1 MQPVFSIVLCTYN
14 AEAYLDECI
23 QSLLSQT
30 FSGFELIIV
39 DDGSSDGTLRY
50 LKDIKD
56 QRIRLIELGS
66 NHGLIYARTKGFSE
80 AGGRYIAIMDADD
93 IAHPQRLEEQL
104 KVFQTQDVDV
114 CGSFHISLDNATGK
128 RRARKSPTSDSD
140 IRALLTIYC
149 PICNPSA
156 SVKTEIVRKN
166 TYNTE
171 YTHAEDYGLWCD
183 IAANGGKFYNI
194 PKPLLTYRLHSG
206 QVSKLKKETA
216 LHSFR
221 KIQARY
227 VEKITGQGIAPVAM
241 PFRTRIRQ
249 GIAFMKDINTRIP
262 GMSFRANYE
271 LYAEFQFRR
280 NGWLTIATRIERMLA
295 AFYAM
300 MLGCRSSTQAD

>member
-30 FSGFELIIV
+30 YADFELIIV

-50 LKDIKD
+50 LQGIKD
-56 QRIRLIELGS
+56 QRIRIIELGS

-80 AGGRYIAIMDADD
+80 AAGRYIAIMDADD
-93 IAHPQRLEEQL
+93 IAHPQRLEDQL

-114 CGSFHISLDNATGK
+114 CGSFHISLDSATGK

-156 SVKTEIVRKN
+156 SIKTEIVRKN
-166 TYNTE
+166 GYSTQYP
-171 YTHAEDYGLWCD
+171 HAEDYGLWCD

-194 PKPLLTYRLHSG
+194 PKPLLTYRLHAG
-206 QVSKLKKETA
+206 QVSKLKKEIA

-227 VEKITGQGIAPVAM
+227 VEKITAQNITPVAM
-241 PFRTRIRQ
+241 PFRTRIRH
-249 GIAFMKDINTRIP
+249 GMAFMKDINTRIP

-280 NGWLTIATRIERMLA
+280 NGWLTIPTRIERMLA

-300 MLGCRSSTQAD
+300 LLGRNSAQVD

>member
-14 AEAYLDECI
+14 AEAYLDQCI

-30 FSGFELIIV
+30 FSDFELIIV

-50 LKDIKD
+50 LKGIKD

-104 KVFQTQDVDV
+104 SVFQTQDVDV

-128 RRARKSPTSDSD
+128 RRARKSPISDSD

-166 TYNTE
+166 AYNTE

-194 PKPLLTYRLHSG
+194 PRPLLTYRLHAG

-216 LHSFR
+216 LNSFR

-227 VEKITGQGIAPVAM
+227 VEKIAGQSITPVAM
-241 PFRTRIRQ
+241 PFRTRIGQ
-249 GIAFMKDINTRIP
+249 GMAFMKDINTRIP

-280 NGWLTIATRIERMLA
+280 NGWLTIPTRIERMLA

-300 MLGCRSSTQAD
+300 LLGRRSAHTH